1 MQAKRTT
8 SKGVRPAAKG
18 PPGDPPLPTARRS
31 IRGRLRRLVILSVGV
46 ALVCS
51 AILSVW
57 QATTTYL
64 VDKREG
70 LLATA
75 NVIAGT
81 SSRAVAAGDTALIK
95 DSLRSIARLPGV
107 AYAQIESGDGR
118 GTRAGRRG
126 GAPEQ

>member
-1 MQAKRTT
+1 MQADRTT
-8 SKGVRPAAKG
+8 SRGVASPAKAQ
-18 PPGDPPLPTARRS
+18 PEDTFFPTDPRAGRRS
-31 IRGRLRRLVILSVGV
+31 IRNRLHRLVILSVGI

-81 SSRAVAAGDTALIK
+81 SSRAVASNDDALIR
-95 DSLRSIARLPGV
+95 DSLRSIARLPG
-107 AYAQIESGDGR
+107 
-118 GTRAGRRG
+118 
-126 GAPEQ
+126 